1 MDIKSKKNDIAK
13 WAILV
18 LLLTW
23 GTISFIVVMGEESS
37 DNPMGFGLFMTYK
50 FFAICSLIL
59 CVKTTAYLHKIGWL
73 PDYCGEF
80 DSEDI

>member
-50 FFAICSLIL
+50 FFAIC
-59 CVKTTAYLHKIGWL
+59 
-73 PDYCGEF
+73 
-80 DSEDI
+80 